1 MSIGENLQLIQQR
14 IEAAC
19 FRTKRNP
26 AEVQLMGVVKDQCS
40 ASIKEAYAA
49 GLRLFG
55 ENRTQEA
62 DIHQTELSDLDIDW
76 HFIGKLQKN
85 KINKVLRSFKLI
97 QTVDGVKNIEHI
109 QKRISDPVDVFLE
122 VNVGEEKNK
131 SGFTI
136 DGLVKA
142 LPYIS
147 TMNRVVIKGL
157 MAIPPFSDDP
167 EDSRSYFRS
176 LKTLADE
183 INGKKM
189 PSVKIAHLSM
199 GMSQDFEVAIEEGST
214 MVRIGTALFGR
225 R

>member
-1 MSIGENLQLIQQR
+1 MSVSENLRLIHQR
-14 IEAAC
+14 IDAAC
-19 FRTKRNP
+19 LRAKRSP
-26 AEVQLMGVVKDQCS
+26 AEVRLMGVVKEQNP
-40 ASIKEAYAA
+40 ASIREAYST

-62 DIHQTELSDLDIDW
+62 DVHQVELADLDIEW

-85 KINKVLRSFKLI
+85 KINKVLRSFSLI

-109 QKRISDPVDVFLE
+109 QKRISEPVAVFLE
-122 VNVGEEKNK
+122 VNVGDEKNK

-136 DGLVKA
+136 EGLRKA
-142 LPYIS
+142 IPYIS

-157 MAIPPFSDDP
+157 MAIPPFSEDP
-167 EDSRSYFRS
+167 EESRPFFRC
-176 LKTLADE
+176 LKSLADE
-183 INGKKM
+183 INEKRL
-189 PSVKIAHLSM
+189 PSVRIEHLSM
-199 GMSQDFEVAIEEGST
+199 GMSHDFEVAVEEGAT